1 MIVVLHQMSNFSTIT
16 WWEQV
21 TFDEMMSA
29 LYRNNRF
36 IRNNRFH
43 WLFIVLALCNNS
55 LQVEISPHSYTLLW
69 ILTNQSFFLLHL
81 NVAFLSRKAINTNL
95 KVFGLTS
102 LALEPTICY
111 TRGKHAH
118 YYTTGTFFF
127 YNEINMMTI

>member
-1 MIVVLHQMSNFSTIT
+1 MIVVLHQMSNFSAIT
-16 WWEQV
+16 WREQV

-43 WLFIVLALCNNS
+43 WIFIVLALYNNN

-69 ILTNQSFFLLHL
+69 ILTNQSFFLVHL

-102 LALEPTICY
+102 HWHLNPQSAALEASMLTI
-111 TRGKHAH
+111 TPQAR
-118 YYTTGTFFF
+118 FFF
-127 YNEINMMTI
+127 IMK